1 MIRVLI
7 VDDSALVRKA
17 LTVELSKHNDIEV
30 VGTASDAYAARDKI
44 AQLHPDVVTLDV
56 EMPRMDGLTFL
67 ARLMKY
73 YPLPVVIVSSLTPE
87 NSAAALKAFDL
98 GAVEVISKPGSQ
110 YSVPAE
116 PGALAR
122 AIRAASR
129 SRVRQ
134 VHATPKRPGLP
145 APLPPGYFGTTHKV
159 LAIGASTGGTQAIEV
174 VLRDL
179 PATTP
184 GTVIVQHMP
193 EQFTKAFA
201 ARLNTVCAM
210 EVREARDG
218 DNVVAGVALV
228 APGNWH
234 MVLQHSGALYQ
245 VRIKDGPPVHHQ
257 RPSVDVLFHSVA
269 RNAGPNAV
277 GVILTGMGADGARGL
292 LAMHEAGAHTLA
304 QDEKSCVVFGM
315 PKEAIKLG
323 AAETAVPLDHMAKA
337 VLNALTSKSHE
348 AVPSD
353 ART

>member
-17 LTVELSKHNDIEV
+17 LMVELSKHNDIEV

-323 AAETAVPLDHMAKA
+323 AAETAVPLDRMAKA